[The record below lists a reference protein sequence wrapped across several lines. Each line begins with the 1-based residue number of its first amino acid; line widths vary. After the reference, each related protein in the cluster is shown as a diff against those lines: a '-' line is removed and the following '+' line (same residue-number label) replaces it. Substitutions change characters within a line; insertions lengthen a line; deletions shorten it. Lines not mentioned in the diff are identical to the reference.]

1 MQPMTESAGAK
12 TGPKRAGDLDTVAGR
27 KALLTLV
34 RQLLQ
39 GACVIEAAEGGQVE
53 GQIWL
58 TGATR
63 RCHAGETVRQALSLG
78 LALRDGEKIAAAPSA
93 SAFLRRALAER
104 EEAFLTQHRE
114 IQTATIEVEGTRQ
127 PVRLNL
133 AESPLGAVA
142 RIKDRKGEPFLPRE
156 AIEAGERFLSDFTRG
171 QMQPR
176 ITASWEPRLSTR
188 AKGSPGGGQDI
199 ADSSMA
205 ARTRF
210 SSAMEAMGPELS
222 GVAVDI
228 CCFGKGL
235 ELVERERQWPARSAK
250 LMLRTALLALARHY
264 DPPRQETRRRS
275 HHWGAD
281 GFRPIL

>member
-1 MQPMTESAGAK
+1 MTESAGAK

-210 SSAMEAMGPELS
+210 SSAMEGWNWSSAS
-222 GVAVDI
+222 AN
-228 CCFGKGL
+228 GL
-235 ELVERERQWPARSAK
+235 PVRQS
-250 LMLRTALLALARHY
+250 
-264 DPPRQETRRRS
+264 
-275 HHWGAD
+275 
-281 GFRPIL
+281 